1 MKRLAL
7 VLTPAGT
14 VRLPTR
20 RFALR
25 ISLVSVLATAF
36 AATDKL
42 TVLVLDGA
50 GNVAGKFEAPSPVAG
65 SQEQQSLSVNSPGG
79 VISLLNAG
87 AGGVNVQGFLPPD
100 LRIEPE
106 DSVEFSFPT
115 APTSVD
121 SPLVVSYQ
129 EYRED

>member
-14 VRLPTR
+14 VMLPTR
-20 RFALR
+20 RFPLR
-25 ISLVSVLATAF
+25 ISLVCVLATSF

-65 SQEQQSLSVNSPGG
+65 AQEQQSLSVNSPGA
-79 VISLLNAG
+79 VVSLLNAG
-87 AGGVNVQGFLPPD
+87 AGGVNVQGFIPPD
-100 LRIEPE
+100 LVIEPE
-106 DSVEFSFPT
+106 DAVTFAFAT
-115 APTSVD
+115 TPTSVD
-121 SPLVVSYQ
+121 SPLVVSYL
-129 EYRED
+129 ELKG